1 MATVHEQVRN
11 NRHSRSTSRFGVNA
25 RDRRVV
31 ISHTHVLQDND
42 DLTQGAMNP
51 WRTQT
56 LFHLL
61 PQRWRTSAYRSI
73 FFRSR
78 FVVHHSLQECD
89 SSFRG
94 GPTVSQSVLSQT
106 GSRGKSVKYRGSGGW
121 VKRNFSSF
129 RSLYQNGNG
138 TRTSSQESTQQIH
151 KSIRCECEIEELS
164 FRTHM
169 CYKTIVGYGSPLLM
183 GTTCRNQQDSC
194 R

>member
-1 MATVHEQVRN
+1 MHTYIHTYIHTCI
-11 NRHSRSTSRFGVNA
+11 HSYK
-25 RDRRVV
+25 D
-31 ISHTHVLQDND
+31 THMRTYR
-42 DLTQGAMNP
+42 LTQSAMNP

-61 PQRWRTSAYRSI
+61 PQRWRKSAHRSI

-106 GSRGKSVKYRGSGGW
+106 GSRGKFLKYRGRGGW

-129 RSLYQNGNG
+129 RSLYQNGNAI
-138 TRTSSQESTQQIH
+138 RTSSQESTQQVH

-169 CYKTIVGYGSPLLM
+169 CYKTTKISHRVP
-183 GTTCRNQQDSC
+183 
-194 R
+194 